1 MEKAL
6 EGDEDEEQ
14 RLIEERRKRRQEIL
28 AKHQQDRELSGY
40 TPRTTFSLSNYHM
53 PSPESNSSSTCRA
66 SFVLI
71 VFSSLPAGVISQR

>member
-28 AKHQQDRELSGY
+28 AKHQQDRELSGD
-40 TPRTTFSLSNYHM
+40 TAPTLHSVVQ
-53 PSPESNSSSTCRA
+53 SP
-66 SFVLI
+66 
-71 VFSSLPAGVISQR
+71 PA